1 MVVAGT
7 TVLDQEITPNKIIM
21 HEFADTDFDGNQDY
35 LDNCPLVPNGPDA
48 GTCMRDNIGESCD
61 NNAVCGSTGLCSM
74 QQEDTDEDAIGDVCD
89 PDNDNDGICDPGAS
103 DFTCSGSD
111 NCPYT
116 LNGPEGGTC
125 TAGATY
131 TIGRPCTV
139 NDDCGEDG
147 FCSLNQ
153 EDTYPPGGDAIGDAC
168 SICKADFECDGDV
181 DGTDA
186 TSFKNDFGRRTYN
199 DPCESVNPCNGD
211 FDCDNDCDGTDA
223 VNFKRDFGRN
233 VFSSPCFPCIVG
245 EWCGY

>member
-1 MVVAGT
+1 M
-7 TVLDQEITPNKIIM
+7 LDPEISPNTIIM
-21 HEFADTDFDGNQDY
+21 HEYVDTDFDELENYQ
-35 LDNCPLVPNGPDA
+35 DNCPLIANGPGA
-48 GTCMRDNIGESCD
+48 GTCLKDNIGESCGD
-61 NNAVCGSTGLCSM
+61 NEACGSTGLCSM
-74 QQEDTDEDAIGDVCD
+74 NQEDTDKDAIGDVCD

-103 DFTCSGSD
+103 DPTCSGLD

-131 TIGRPCTV
+131 TIGRPCTL

-153 EDTYPPGGDAIGDAC
+153 EDTYPPGGDGIGDAC
-168 SICKADFECDGDV
+168 SICKSDFECDGDV

-186 TSFKNDFGRRTYN
+186 TFFKNDFGRRPFYY
-199 DPCESVNPCNGD
+199 PCESGNPCNGD
-211 FDCDNDCDGTDA
+211 FDCDNDCDGIDA

-233 VFSSPCFPCIVG
+233 AFSSPCFPCTVG
-245 EWCGY
+245 EWCTY